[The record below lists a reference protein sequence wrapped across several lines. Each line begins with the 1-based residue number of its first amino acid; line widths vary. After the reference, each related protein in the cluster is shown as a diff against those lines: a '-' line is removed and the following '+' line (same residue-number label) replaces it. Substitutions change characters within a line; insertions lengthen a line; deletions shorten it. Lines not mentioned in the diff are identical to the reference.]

1 MKLVY
6 NKSFLF
12 FLLVLFCGSF
22 AFAQAEREKG
32 IELFKQGKNKEAVA
46 ALEQTTK
53 KTKTDAEIWNYLG
66 LAYIKI
72 NSLKKAVK
80 AIEKAVSLNP
90 QSAIYQTNLA
100 YAYLLSNKLGK
111 ARDESTKAITLNPQS
126 ADAYY
131 VRGSAAILEAK
142 YDEAISDAD
151 RAIAANADYASA
163 YILKSDALLSKFGR
177 GIGVNLKPVENSKW
191 LIQAKEVLENCLKNC
206 KNNSQVRIQ
215 QERLEAVNAFYDYYE
230 KRKNTD
236 LALPAAVPTVP
247 NPNITPLRIVSKPKA
262 SYTDKAREAQ
272 VSGTIIVLV
281 LFAGSG
287 RVTHTIILEGLGYGL
302 NENAV
307 NAARKIVF
315 EPAKENGKPISQIKI
330 VQYSFKI
337 Y

>member
-151 RAIAANADYASA
+151 RAIAANTDYASA
-163 YILKSDALLSKFGR
+163 YTLKSDAMLSKFGR
-177 GIGVNLKPVENSKW
+177 GIGVNLKSEENSKW
-191 LIQAKEVLENCLKNC
+191 LTESKEVLENCLKNC
-206 KNNSQVRIQ
+206 KNNSQVQIQ
-215 QERLEAVNAFYDYYE
+215 QERLEAVNAFYDYYSR
-230 KRKNTD
+230 RKNAN
-236 LALPAAVPTVP
+236 LALPAAQTLP
-247 NPNITPLRIVSKPKA
+247 NPNVTPLRILSKPLPG
-262 SYTDKAREAQ
+262 YTDKAREAQ
-272 VSGTIIVLV
+272 VSGSITVLV

-287 RVTHTIILEGLGYGL
+287 RVTHTIVLKGLGYGL
-302 NENAV
+302 NENAG
-307 NAARKIVF
+307 NAAQKIVF
-315 EPAKENGKPISQIKI
+315 EPAKENEKPISQIKI
-330 VQYSFKI
+330 VEYSFKI